1 MRSPSKA
8 LMLKVGMIV
17 FAFAVCVG
25 ATAINVRQAGPEAE
39 SSPAASRRPPRD
51 SSRGFDA
58 LAGTLLRKARSAR
71 KLTKRGRKKR

>member
-8 LMLKVGMIV
+8 LMFKVGMIV

-39 SSPAASRRPPRD
+39 SSPAAASI
-51 SSRGFDA
+51 SSFMPGSVPA
-58 LAGTLLRKARSAR
+58 LW
-71 KLTKRGRKKR
+71 